1 MVAREDKSGDKL
13 LAAYFEPHQDSKP
26 SAADVRVYL
35 EKDLPDYMIPAA
47 FVPIQQLPLLPNGKI
62 ARKALPSVDVS
73 PAGNVERVVPRNE
86 TEQRLAGIFSD
97 VLRLENV
104 GANENFFDLGG
115 HSLLAVRLMTRI
127 EREFGKCLPL
137 ASLFSAL
144 TVRDLA
150 KSLMTDPGKA
160 WSNLVPISVSP
171 GSLALFLIYGAGGN
185 VLLYHE
191 LARALTP
198 GISLLWVSVPGA
210 RSAERP
216 PRVYR
221 RYGGAICIR
230 ASIISVKRPLSFV
243 RLLHIRMGRDGRSPA
258 SSPGLVHV

>member
-1 MVAREDKSGDKL
+1 MGRLDFQVKIRGFRIEFGEIEACLARHPAVKQCVVVAREDKSGDKL

-137 ASLFSAL
+137 ASLFSAP

-150 KSLMTDPGKA
+150 KSLMADPAKA

-171 GSLALFLIYGAGGN
+171 GSPALFLIHGAGGN

-191 LARALTP
+191 LARALPP
-198 GISLLWVSVPGA
+198 GISLYGFQSQGLDQLSGPLESIEDMAAQCVS
-210 RSAERP
+210 E
-216 PRVYR
+216 
-221 RYGGAICIR
+221 
-230 ASIISVKRPLSFV
+230 L
-243 RLLHIRMGRDGRSPA
+243 
-258 SSPGLVHV
+258 

>member
-1 MVAREDKSGDKL
+1 M
-13 LAAYFEPHQDSKP
+13 
-26 SAADVRVYL
+26 
-35 EKDLPDYMIPAA
+35 
-47 FVPIQQLPLLPNGKI
+47 
-62 ARKALPSVDVS
+62 
-73 PAGNVERVVPRNE
+73 
-86 TEQRLAGIFSD
+86 AGILSD

-150 KSLMTDPGKA
+150 KSLMTDPVKA

-171 GSLALFLIYGAGGN
+171 GSPALFLIHGAGGN

-198 GISLLWVSVPGA
+198 GISLYGFQSQGLDQLSGSLESIEDMAAQYVSELRSFQPRGPYHLGGYCMGGTVAYEMA
-210 RSAERP
+210 RILRKQ
-216 PRVYR
+216 
-221 RYGGAICIR
+221 GGE
-230 ASIISVKRPLSFV
+230 
-243 RLLHIRMGRDGRSPA
+243 
-258 SSPGLVHV
+258 